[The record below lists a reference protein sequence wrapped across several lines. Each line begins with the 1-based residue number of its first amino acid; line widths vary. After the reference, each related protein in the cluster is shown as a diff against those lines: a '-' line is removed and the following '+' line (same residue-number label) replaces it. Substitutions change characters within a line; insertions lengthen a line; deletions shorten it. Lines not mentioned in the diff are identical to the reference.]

1 MIAYVSGILKDIEEQ
16 SAVVDVGGI
25 GYRVYTP
32 VTEELVRVGVGNP
45 ITLYTYMSVREDAQ
59 QLFGFLKKSTL
70 KLFQQLITVSDVGAK
85 AGLAILT
92 QLPADTVVY
101 AIAGGD
107 YKTLTKVSGIGNKK
121 AQRIVLE
128 LKDKVGIPSA
138 EIPGDAAGAPSS
150 VSTAEKGVKG
160 EVIAALESLGYSR
173 TEIMQ
178 ILSNVPTEGRTAEA
192 VVKDVLKQLAVF

>member
-16 SAVVDVGGI
+16 SVVVDVGGI

-32 VTEELVRVGVGNP
+32 ITEELVRVGVGNP
-45 ITLYTYMSVREDAQ
+45 VTLHTYMSVREDAQ

-107 YKTLTKVSGIGNKK
+107 FKTLTKVSGIGNKK

-128 LKDKVGIPSA
+128 LKDKVGLPYSD
-138 EIPGDAAGAPSS
+138 IPGTDASIASS
-150 VSTAEKGVKG
+150 DSPAESGVKG
-160 EVIAALESLGYSR
+160 EVTAALESLGYSR
-173 TEIMQ
+173 TEITQ
-178 ILSNVPTEGRTAEA
+178 ILSNVPVEGRTAEA